1 MMSTTLIITVAV
13 TYKIR
18 GDMSTLFTPRNS
30 GPHAVLPWLGRVL
43 MPYRWRVIAAM
54 LFLLI
59 GSLAWL
65 ALGQGVRLLVDQGFV
80 AGNSARLNSIVLL
93 ILLITSISAA
103 AVFCRFYLMTWL
115 GERVSADIRN
125 HVYRHMLLL
134 SPAFYSE
141 TRTGEVI
148 SRFTAD
154 TTVLQTV
161 VGSSFS
167 MALRS
172 AVTAVGGLLMMAF
185 TSLKMT
191 GLVLVAVPLVLVPIF
206 ILGRRVRHMARASQD
221 RLADIG
227 AHVDESLHE
236 IHTVQAYGHEA
247 LDQQHFASK
256 IEQVMMAAKQR
267 IFYRA
272 LLIGV
277 VMLLSISAV
286 TLVGWVGALDVLQE
300 RITAGELTAF
310 LFYAVVVAGSV
321 ATISEVIG
329 EIQRAAGATERLI
342 EIAAPAT
349 PAHLA
354 KPVAGTLEFEEIS
367 FYYPQLPDK
376 TVIQQLNLHIK
387 AGERVALVGPSGA
400 GKTTLFQL
408 LQRFYNLPTGRVLL
422 DGIDISLLDPA
433 GLRAQ
438 FALVPQDAVIF
449 ATTVLEN
456 VRYGR
461 PEASE
466 QDVIAACKAAEA
478 DEFIQ
483 GLGEG
488 YHSQLGERGV
498 RLSGGQKQ
506 RIAIARAIL
515 ADRPVLLLDEATSA
529 LDAASEYYVKQALEH
544 LMQGK
549 TTLIIAHRLSTVLHA
564 DRIVV
569 LDKGQLIAVG
579 KHSELMQSCP
589 LYQQLAQLQFLSAD
603 SADL

>member
-1 MMSTTLIITVAV
+1 MSSLPTQRSSILE
-13 TYKIR
+13 
-18 GDMSTLFTPRNS
+18 STPQ
-30 GPHAVLPWLGRVL
+30 PVLPWLAGFL
-43 MPYRWRVIAAM
+43 KPYRVRVAAAM

-80 AGNSARLNSIVLL
+80 AGDSGRLNSIILL
-93 ILLITSISAA
+93 ILLITCVSAS

-172 AVTAVGGLLMMAF
+172 VVTAVGGLLMMAF

-191 GLVLVAVPLVLVPIF
+191 GLVLIAVPLVLVPIF
-206 ILGRRVRHMARASQD
+206 VLGRRVRHMARASQD

-247 LDQQHFASK
+247 LDQQQFASK
-256 IEQVMMAAKQR
+256 IEQVMSAAKQR

-286 TLVGWVGALDVLQE
+286 TLVGWVGALDVLAGK
-300 RITAGELTAF
+300 ISAGELTAF

-342 EIAAPAT
+342 ELASIPLEIAAPAT
-349 PAHLA
+349 PARLMM
-354 KPVAGTLEFEEIS
+354 PVTGSLVFDDIS
-367 FYYPQLPDK
+367 FYYPQLPDQ
-376 TVIQQLNLHIK
+376 TVLKQLNLHIA

-408 LQRFYNLPTGRVLL
+408 VQRFYNLPMGRILL
-422 DGIDISLLDPA
+422 DGVDISLLDPA
-433 GLRAQ
+433 ELRAQ

-449 ATTVLEN
+449 ADSVLEN

-461 PEASE
+461 PDASE

-478 DEFIQ
+478 DAFIQ
-483 GLGEG
+483 ELSEG
-488 YHSQLGERGV
+488 YDSQLGERGV

-506 RIAIARAIL
+506 RIAIARAML
-515 ADRPVLLLDEATSA
+515 ADRPLLLLDEATSA
-529 LDAASEYYVKQALEH
+529 LDAASEHLVKQALTH
-544 LMQGK
+544 LMQSK

-579 KHSELMQSCP
+579 THSELMQSCP
-589 LYQQLAQLQFLSAD
+589 LYQQLAQLQFLNAD
-603 SADL
+603 SAD

>member
-1 MMSTTLIITVAV
+1 MSSLPTQRSSDPQSNP
-13 TYKIR
+13 K
-18 GDMSTLFTPRNS
+18 S
-30 GPHAVLPWLGRVL
+30 VLPWLAGFL
-43 MPYRWRVIAAM
+43 TPYRWRVAAAM

-65 ALGQGVRLLVDQGFV
+65 ALGQGVRLLVDQGFE
-80 AGNSARLNSIVLL
+80 AGNSTRLNSIILL
-93 ILLITSISAA
+93 ILLITCVSAT

-172 AVTAVGGLLMMAF
+172 GVTAIGGLLMMAF

-191 GLVLVAVPLVLVPIF
+191 GLVLIAVPLVLVPIF
-206 ILGRRVRHMARASQD
+206 VLGRRVRHMARASQD

-256 IEQVMMAAKQR
+256 IEQVMAAAKQR

-272 LLIGV
+272 LLIGM

-286 TLVGWVGALDVLQE
+286 TLVGWVGALDVVAQ
-300 RITAGELTAF
+300 RISAGELTAF

-342 EIAAPAT
+342 ELASIPLEIAAPAT
-349 PAHLA
+349 PARLA
-354 KPVAGTLEFEEIS
+354 TPTSGSLVFDDIS
-367 FYYPQLPDK
+367 FYYPQMPDK
-376 TVIQQLNLHIK
+376 TVLQQLNLHIQ

-408 LQRFYNLPTGRVLL
+408 LQRFYNLPVGRILL
-422 DGIDISLLDPA
+422 DGVDISLLDPTV
-433 GLRAQ
+433 LRAQ

-449 ATTVLEN
+449 ADTVLGN

-466 QDVIAACKAAEA
+466 QEVIAACKAAEA
-478 DEFIQ
+478 DEFIR
-483 GLGEG
+483 GLSEG

-529 LDAASEYYVKQALEH
+529 LDAASEHYVKQALEH

-579 KHSELMQSCP
+579 KHSELMQSCS
-589 LYQQLAQLQFLSAD
+589 LYQQLAELQFLHAD
-603 SADL
+603 SAD

>member
-1 MMSTTLIITVAV
+1 
-13 TYKIR
+13 
-18 GDMSTLFTPRNS
+18 
-30 GPHAVLPWLGRVL
+30 
-43 MPYRWRVIAAM
+43 M

-59 GSLAWL
+59 GSLSWL

-80 AGNSARLNSIVLL
+80 EGDSARLNSIILL
-93 ILLITSISAA
+93 ILLITCVSAS

-134 SPAFYSE
+134 SPAFYGE

-172 AVTAVGGLLMMAF
+172 VVTAVGGLLMMAF

-191 GLVLVAVPLVLVPIF
+191 GLVLIAVPLVLVPIF
-206 ILGRRVRHMARASQD
+206 VLGRRVRYMARASQD

-247 LDQQHFASK
+247 LDQQQFASK
-256 IEQVMMAAKQR
+256 IEQVMAAARQR

-272 LLIGV
+272 LLIGL

-286 TLVGWVGALDVLQE
+286 TLVGWVGALDVLAGK
-300 RITAGELTAF
+300 ISAGELTAF

-342 EIAAPAT
+342 ELASIPLEIAAPAT
-349 PAHLA
+349 PARLA
-354 KPVAGTLEFEEIS
+354 MPVKGSLVFDDIS
-367 FYYPQLPDK
+367 FYYPQLPEQ
-376 TVIQQLNLHIK
+376 TVLKQLNLHIA

-408 LQRFYNLPTGRVLL
+408 LQRFYNVPMGRILL
-422 DGIDISLLDPA
+422 DGVDISLLDPA
-433 GLRAQ
+433 VLRAQ

-449 ATTVLEN
+449 ADSVLEN

-461 PEASE
+461 PGASE

-478 DEFIQ
+478 DAFIQ
-483 GLGEG
+483 ELSEG

-506 RIAIARAIL
+506 RIAIARAML
-515 ADRPVLLLDEATSA
+515 ADRPLLLLDEATSA
-529 LDAASEYYVKQALEH
+529 LDAASEHLVKQALAQ

-579 KHSELMQSCP
+579 THSELMQSCP
-589 LYQQLAQLQFLSAD
+589 LYQQLAQLQFLNAD
-603 SADL
+603 SAD